1 MLVMAMILSN
11 KDIFPGWRSNELL
24 TSNKTTTDFV
34 PWSWADSAVGA
45 GFTKWTAPDEE
56 ILEPVEQIDAAIEP
70 SEPPK
75 EVSDTTSKEEPEP
88 EVPTVSM
95 VDFDRAK
102 QDYFEKGYSRGVEEA
117 EQKWENTRETFSV
130 LTQSI
135 FQEQQKPTTFFEP
148 LKILSL
154 HIAKQLVRGEL
165 SLSSAAIERLI
176 RGVLEDI
183 QQTGPGPIVMSLN
196 PQDLDKV
203 YSNLPE
209 DLTHLELRGNDNL
222 SPGSVV
228 LTLDNTAIEDLIEHR
243 LDVLSESLFAA
254 GSTDTV
260 SASTTNNELSE
271 KEESVNPQQ
280 GSHSR
285 LAKDPQKPSD
295 EANDA

>member
-56 ILEPVEQIDAAIEP
+56 ILEPVEQIDAAIEA

-75 EVSDTTSKEEPEP
+75 EVSDTTSKEEP

-117 EQKWENTRETFSV
+117 EQKWENTRETFSA

-183 QQTGPGPIVMSLN
+183 QQKGPGPIVMSLN

-243 LDVLSESLFAA
+243 LDVLSESLFA
-254 GSTDTV
+254 SVPTDSV
-260 SASTTNNELSE
+260 SVSNANKELRE
-271 KEESVNPQQ
+271 KSKNDNQPQVLN
-280 GSHSR
+280 SR
-285 LAKDPQKPSD
+285 LDNEPQKPLD
-295 EANDA
+295 EAEDG

>member
-1 MLVMAMILSN
+1 MILSN

-56 ILEPVEQIDAAIEP
+56 ILEPVEQIDAAIEA

-75 EVSDTTSKEEPEP
+75 EVSDTTSKEEP

-117 EQKWENTRETFSV
+117 EQKWENTRETFSA

-183 QQTGPGPIVMSLN
+183 QQKGPGPIVMSLN

-243 LDVLSESLFAA
+243 LDVLSESLFA
-254 GSTDTV
+254 SVPTDSV
-260 SASTTNNELSE
+260 SVSNANKELRE
-271 KEESVNPQQ
+271 KSKNDNQPQVLN
-280 GSHSR
+280 SR
-285 LAKDPQKPSD
+285 LDNEPQKPLD
-295 EANDA
+295 EAEDG

>member
-56 ILEPVEQIDAAIEP
+56 ILEPVEQIDAAIEA

-75 EVSDTTSKEEPEP
+75 EVSDTTSKEEP

-117 EQKWENTRETFSV
+117 EQKWENTRETFSS

-183 QQTGPGPIVMSLN
+183 QQKGPGPIVMSLN

-280 GSHSR
+280 GPHSR
-285 LAKDPQKPSD
+285 LAKDPQSPSD

>member
-1 MLVMAMILSN
+1 MILSN

-24 TSNKTTTDFV
+24 TSNKKTTDFV

-56 ILEPVEQIDAAIEP
+56 ILEPVEQIDAAIEA

-75 EVSDTTSKEEPEP
+75 EVSDTTSKEEP

-117 EQKWENTRETFSV
+117 EQKWENTRETFSA

-183 QQTGPGPIVMSLN
+183 QQKGPGPIVMSLN

-243 LDVLSESLFAA
+243 LDVLSESLFA
-254 GSTDTV
+254 SVPTDSV
-260 SASTTNNELSE
+260 SVSNANKELRE
-271 KEESVNPQQ
+271 KSKNDNQPQVLN
-280 GSHSR
+280 SR
-285 LAKDPQKPSD
+285 LDNEPQKPLD
-295 EANDA
+295 EAEDG

>member
-56 ILEPVEQIDAAIEP
+56 ILEPVEQIDAAIEA

-75 EVSDTTSKEEPEP
+75 EVSDTTSKEEP

-117 EQKWENTRETFSV
+117 EQKWENTRETFSA

-183 QQTGPGPIVMSLN
+183 QQKGPGPIVMSLN

-243 LDVLSESLFAA
+243 LDVLSESLFA
-254 GSTDTV
+254 SVPTDSV
-260 SASTTNNELSE
+260 SVSNANKELRE
-271 KEESVNPQQ
+271 KSKNDNQPQVLN
-280 GSHSR
+280 SR
-285 LAKDPQKPSD
+285 LDNQPQKPLD
-295 EANDA
+295 EAEDG